1 MVTEYFIH
9 IGFII
14 KRSNMLRTWI
24 KENAISII
32 VYLLSFLVFLAT
44 NAFVL
49 GRITQDRDSR
59 LEGVEAG
66 LRQHI
71 EEEKKREVEKVEQI
85 RKIERIEVNIQNID
99 RRITNVEDKLEKI
112 SDKIDDLLF
121 QKKAIAGVK

>member
-1 MVTEYFIH
+1 
-9 IGFII
+9 
-14 KRSNMLRTWI
+14 MLRTWI